1 MNFDFTDDQQAI
13 KRTAHDLLADR
24 FKPDTVRELAES
36 ERYDDAHWSEIAE
49 LGWAGISVDDA
60 HGGQGLGTVELAI
73 LAEELGYT
81 VAPIPFLS
89 NAAAGIAIQHAGTD
103 AQRERLLPGLASGEA
118 RATAGL
124 LRDGVA
130 PLVPDADSATAI
142 VLLRAPGSN
151 GAAPGSGLV
160 LDPSDCEIEPV
171 ATIDQTRRYARV
183 TPRDGAGE
191 PLGGD
196 VAPALDRIATLVSAE
211 IVGVAQRTLEM
222 AVEYAR
228 DRQQFGRPIGA
239 YQGVSHRCADMLR
252 EVESA
257 RSTVYWAAW
266 AADAEPETLP
276 LASSMAKALAS
287 DAGWNVTASALQVHG
302 GIGFT
307 WEHDLH
313 FLLKRA
319 KVDGALFGSASQHR
333 DRVAA
338 LSGLGA

>member
-24 FKPDTVRELAES
+24 FKPDTVRELAEG
-36 ERYDDAHWSEIAE
+36 ERYDDAHWAEIAE
-49 LGWAGISVDDA
+49 LGWAGIAIDEA
-60 HGGQGLGTVELAI
+60 HGGQGLATVELVI

-81 VAPIPFLS
+81 VAPVPFLS
-89 NAAAGIAIQHAGTD
+89 NAAAGIAIQHAGSD
-103 AQRERLLPGLASGEA
+103 AQRERLLPGIASGA
-118 RATAGL
+118 ACATAGL
-124 LRDGVA
+124 LRNGA
-130 PLVPDADSATAI
+130 AALVPDADSATAI
-142 VLLRAPGSN
+142 VLLRAPGAN
-151 GAAPGSGLV
+151 GAGPGSGIV
-160 LDPSDCEIEPV
+160 LDPADCDIEPL

-183 TPRDGAGE
+183 TPREGAGE
-191 PLGGD
+191 PLAGD

-211 IVGVAQRTLEM
+211 IVGVTQRTMEM

-257 RSTVYWAAW
+257 RSTTYWAAW
-266 AADAEPETLP
+266 AADAEPATLP
-276 LASSMAKALAS
+276 LAAAMAKALAS
-287 DAGWNVTASALQVHG
+287 DAGWNVPASALQVLG

-319 KVDGALFGSASQHR
+319 KVDGALFGSASEHR
-333 DRVAA
+333 ERVAA
-338 LSGLGA
+338 LSM

>member
-24 FKPDTVRELAES
+24 FKPDTVRELAEG
-36 ERYDDAHWSEIAE
+36 ERYDDAHWSEVSE
-49 LGWAGISVDDA
+49 LGWAGIAIDEA
-60 HGGQGLGTVELAI
+60 HSGQGLGTVELAI
-73 LAEELGYT
+73 LAEELGYA
-81 VAPIPFLS
+81 VAPVPFLS
-89 NAAAGIAIQHAGTD
+89 NAAGGIAIQHAGSD
-103 AQRERLLPGLASGEA
+103 AQRDRLLPGIASGEA

-124 LRDGVA
+124 LRGGVA
-130 PLVPDADSATAI
+130 ALVPDADSAAAI
-142 VLLRAPGSN
+142 VLLEADRSG
-151 GAAPGSGLV
+151 GLV
-160 LDPSDCEIEPV
+160 LDPADCEIEPL

-183 TPRDGAGE
+183 TPRSGAGE
-191 PLGGD
+191 QLGGD
-196 VAPALDRIATLVSAE
+196 AGPALDRIATVVAAE

-252 EVESA
+252 ETESA
-257 RSTVYWAAW
+257 RSTAYWAAW
-266 AADAEPETLP
+266 AADAEPATLP
-276 LASSMAKALAS
+276 LAAAMAKAIAS
-287 DAGWNVTASALQVHG
+287 DAGWNVTASALQVLG

-319 KVDGALFGSASQHR
+319 KVDGAMFGSASEHR
-333 DRVAA
+333 ETVAS
-338 LSGLGA
+338 LSGLRA

>member
-1 MNFDFTDDQQAI
+1 MNFDFSDDQQAI

-24 FKPDTVRELAES
+24 FKPDTVRELAEG
-36 ERYDDAHWSEIAE
+36 ERYDDAHWKEIAE
-49 LGWAGISVDDA
+49 LGWAGISIEER

-73 LAEELGYT
+73 LAEELGYAL
-81 VAPIPFLS
+81 APVPFLS
-89 NAAAGIAIQHAGTD
+89 NAAASIAIQHSGSD
-103 AQRERLLPGLASGEA
+103 DQRERLLPGIASGDA

-130 PLVPDADSATAI
+130 QLVPDADSAAAI
-142 VLLRAPGSN
+142 VLIGD
-151 GAAPGSGLV
+151 GSGVV
-160 LDPSDCEIEPV
+160 LEPSDCEIEPL
-171 ATIDQTRRYARV
+171 ATIDQTRRFARV

-191 PLGGD
+191 PLGDD
-196 VAPALDRIATLVSAE
+196 VGPALDRIATVVAAE
-211 IVGVAQRTLEM
+211 IVGVAQRTMEM
-222 AVEYAR
+222 TIEYAR

-257 RSTVYWAAW
+257 RSTAYWAAW

-276 LASSMAKALAS
+276 LAAAMAKALAS
-287 DAGWNVTASALQVHG
+287 DAGWSVPASALQVHG

-319 KVDGALFGSASQHR
+319 KVDGALFGSAGEHR
-333 DRVAA
+333 ERVAE
-338 LSGLGA
+338 LSGLGAAAPAAAV

>member
-1 MNFDFTDDQQAI
+1 MNFDFSDDQQAI
-13 KRTAHDLLADR
+13 KRTARDLLADR

-36 ERYDDAHWSEIAE
+36 ERYDDAHWQEIAG
-49 LGWAGISVDDA
+49 LGWAGIFVGEE

-73 LAEELGYT
+73 LAEELGYA
-81 VAPIPFLS
+81 VAPAPFLS
-89 NAAAGIAIQHAGTD
+89 NAAAGLALEHAGSD
-103 AQRERLLPGLASGEA
+103 GQRARWLPGIASGEA
-118 RATAGL
+118 RGAAGM
-124 LRDGVA
+124 LRDGTA
-130 PLVPDADSATAI
+130 PLVADADSAAVI
-142 VLLRAPGSN
+142 VLIGD
-151 GAAPGSGLV
+151 GAGV
-160 LDPSDCEIEPV
+160 ILDPADCDIEPV
-171 ATIDQTRRYARV
+171 ATIDQTRRFARV
-183 TPRDGAGE
+183 TPKNGAGE
-191 PLGGD
+191 QLDGD
-196 VAPALDRIATLVSAE
+196 VTPALDRIATVVAAE

-257 RSTVYWAAW
+257 RSTAYWAAW
-266 AADAEPETLP
+266 AADSEPETLP

-319 KVDGALFGSASQHR
+319 RVDGALFGSAGEHR
-333 DRVAA
+333 ERVAA
-338 LSGLGA
+338 LSGL